1 MKKFVLLSVLGL
13 MLMGFSAS
21 ANALE
26 FKAFGMI
33 DAQWFYNVNATP
45 ANPAGGFY
53 NALPA
58 NFKWNTDPAS
68 PLYGTKGPVLD
79 RKVNYF
85 ESRARLGFNAIVDKN
100 LSGTI
105 LFEMD
110 SSRWGDAS
118 PSGAQRNAMGYW
130 AADRAAVE
138 VKNVYFDFGL
148 PYIGIPVPMSFRVG
162 LQTLAIRPNL
172 FLLTDGMAIKWTSK
186 IDPVSIELFYAKP
199 FEGRDA
205 VSQDDV
211 DVFGGHLVA
220 KVGPLTAGG
229 YAFYYNMNAYPF
241 PATALSYGSTGSFD
255 AEMWWFGL
263 YADGKLGPVNVNL
276 DGIYDRG
283 EVKERDLI
291 NGVWSSNP
299 DVKYRGWAA
308 RAKIDFPWE
317 KFNFGVSGYYATGAD
332 TEKTSPTGL
341 PGDYRNNW
349 YGPLYTSKKVTSY
362 AVPPGSEVGSAFGE
376 SVVFYSFFGN
386 RGDSGIAN
394 TLNYTQM
401 CRGPIGGTWM
411 AKAYASA
418 KVAPWYKITLQG
430 MYIGDTTKNGDTFGT
445 AAGYNYFTDYNY
457 LKDNKSI
464 GWEIDLINEIQIYKN
479 LKLTFAGGYLFA
491 GKAMDQWT
499 GAWMPFAP
507 FPTVNDE
514 IKNPWALMWNLT
526 YSF

>member
-1 MKKFVLLSVLGL
+1 MKKFILLSVLGL
-13 MLMGFSAS
+13 MIMGFSVS
-21 ANALE
+21 ANAVELQ
-26 FKAFGMI
+26 AFGMI
-33 DAQWFYNVNATP
+33 DAQWFYNVNATG

-53 NALPA
+53 DALPA
-58 NFKWNTDPAS
+58 NFKWSA
-68 PLYGTKGPVLD
+68 GVKGPQLD

-100 LSGTI
+100 LMGTI

-110 SSRWGDAS
+110 ANPWGTEA
-118 PSGAQRNAMGYW
+118 GGTRNAYGYW
-130 AADRAAVE
+130 AGDRASVE

-148 PYIGIPVPMSFRVG
+148 PYIGIPAPMSFRVG

-172 FLLTDGMAIKWTSK
+172 FLLTDGMAIKWTTK
-186 IDPVSIELFYAKP
+186 IDPVALELFYGKP
-199 FEGRDA
+199 YEGRTA
-205 VSQDDV
+205 VSQDDS
-211 DVFGGHLVA
+211 DVLGAHLLA
-220 KVGPLTAGG
+220 KVGPLSAGG
-229 YAFYYNMNAYPF
+229 YAFYYNMNQYPF
-241 PATALSYGSTGSFD
+241 PAAALSYGSTGSFD

-263 YADGKLGPVNVNL
+263 YADGRLGPVNINL
-276 DGIYDRG
+276 DAIYDWG
-283 EVKERDLI
+283 KVKERDLI
-291 NGVWSSNP
+291 NGIFSTNP

-317 KFNFGVSGYYATGAD
+317 KFNFGVSAYYATGAD
-332 TEKTSPTGL
+332 TEKTSPFGL
-341 PGDYRNNW
+341 PGQS
-349 YGPLYTSKKVTSY
+349 TSIGAASTKVNSF
-362 AVPPGSEVGSAFGE
+362 VIPPGSESGAAFGE

-411 AKAYASA
+411 AKAYASVMA
-418 KVAPWYKITLQG
+418 APWYKITLQG
-430 MYIGDTTKNGDTFGT
+430 MYIGDTTKNGDTFGNAISYSPIT
-445 AAGYNYFTDYNY
+445 GISS
-457 LKDNKSI
+457 LKDEKSI

-479 LKLTFAGGYLFA
+479 LKLTAAGGYMFA

-499 GAWMPFAP
+499 GTGFGI
-507 FPTVNDE
+507 FPLNDE